1 MVSVAD
7 EVKGTGVRVS
17 LERFEGPLDLLFF
30 LIKRD
35 EIDIYD
41 IPIARVTE
49 QYLEQIRMMQ
59 MLDLEVA
66 GDFLV
71 MAATLMRIKAK
82 LLLPRPEMEEEEE
95 EGGDPRDELVQRL
108 LEYRRFKNVSIHLRE
123 KAENRLHLV
132 GRSPTDVGE
141 APPDEPDEPLELQIP
156 VDLVGLLKTFADL
169 IERAPS
175 MDPYEVILDEFTL
188 EEKIERIERE
198 IDSNEQIEFQDLF
211 DAETKK
217 MEVIV
222 TFIAMLELLRLQR
235 IHLTQ
240 SGLFGRIWIRRRS
253 ERDDGI
259 PAETEA

>member
-1 MVSVAD
+1 MVSIAD
-7 EVKGTGVRVS
+7 EVKGTGVRVI
-17 LERFEGPLDLLFF
+17 LESFEGPLDLLLF

-49 QYLEQIRMMQ
+49 QYLEQLRLME

-82 LLLPRPEMEEEEE
+82 LLLPRPELDEEEE
-95 EGGDPRDELVQRL
+95 EGGDPRDELVRRL
-108 LEYRRFKNVSIHLRE
+108 LEYRRFKNAAAQLRE
-123 KAENRLHLV
+123 KAENRLQLG
-132 GRSPTDVGE
+132 GRSPAEVE
-141 APPDEPDEPLELQIP
+141 EPSQDEPAELQIP

-175 MDPYEVILDEFTL
+175 MEPYEVILDELTL
-188 EEKIERIERE
+188 EEKIEQIERD
-198 IDSNEQIEFQDLF
+198 IDRNEQVEFQDLF
-211 DAETKK
+211 GAEAKK
-217 MEVIV
+217 MEMIV
-222 TFIAMLELLRLQR
+222 TFIAILELLRLQR

-259 PAETEA
+259 PAEHEA